1 MSINKVTETSID
13 EVIDRWFDSANAG
26 DWVGVFENHDLG
38 HPDLGRRFAAF
49 YDQDEWDRAELMRT
63 TGPDSSIGLGWRY
76 LLVAKLRT
84 PQAAKAAMS
93 VSNASPNAGAN
104 AGADSGGES

>member
-1 MSINKVTETSID
+1 MIDKVTETNID
-13 EVIDRWFDSANAG
+13 EVIDRWFATAVEG

-49 YDQDEWDRAELMRT
+49 YDKAQWDEAEIMRT

-76 LLVAKLRT
+76 LLVEKCLT
-84 PQAAKAAMS
+84 PMKAKAAMVDRS
-93 VSNASPNAGAN
+93 TKAAN
-104 AGADSGGES
+104 EWLNSGGES